1 MDREKRAQLR
11 KLARVYLKSFDEPG
25 RGELP
30 TRFDV
35 LSVYLTAS
43 EPEFELLENAFGWA
57 EGRVEESGNRWR
69 GFGV

>member
-1 MDREKRAQLR
+1 M
-11 KLARVYLKSFDEPG
+11 YLKSFDEPG

-43 EPEFELLENAFGWA
+43 EAEFEVLENAFGWV
-57 EGRVEESGNRWR
+57 EGRVEESGNGRR